1 VASSRRSEPDDPTAG
16 LPEDLAAVLRD
27 QSIIVPQDQ
36 AVWELLASWRNAP
49 CDTASADLTVLG
61 HCPHGVD
68 RSVLDASDR
77 IIDGCIIA
85 VAEYTT
91 DELCEIAREADER
104 SNGESWLGR
113 MLREY
118 IETWRQ

>member
-1 VASSRRSEPDDPTAG
+1 VESNRRS
-16 LPEDLAAVLRD
+16 
-27 QSIIVPQDQ
+27 VP
-36 AVWELLASWRNAP
+36 S
-49 CDTASADLTVLG
+49 
-61 HCPHGVD
+61 
-68 RSVLDASDR
+68 
-77 IIDGCIIA
+77 CIIA